1 MLLAIDVGNTNT
13 VLGLYRLAKSG
24 APSTASPDA
33 VIPTEAGRKRG
44 EAEGP
49 PHSNKSSTELLADWR
64 VTTPRTVTVDEIG
77 IILRDLF
84 ALRSFSLADVTGVV
98 VSSVVP
104 PIDSTLRR
112 ALETYCRV
120 KPLFVEPGVRTG
132 VPVLIDNPSEVGAD
146 RIVNCVAA
154 HDLFKS
160 QNDLS
165 FRGAHPANAGTSAEE
180 SASPRSNREPHPHII
195 VVDFGTAT
203 TFDVISPRGEYLGG
217 AIAPGLGISADAL
230 FTRAARLPRVD
241 IRKPP
246 KVVGT
251 NTVDHLQIGLYYGY
265 IGLVDGILERM
276 IAELGAETRILAT
289 GGLASLI
296 AGGSRYISQ
305 VDEHLTLTGLRLIY
319 ERNERSDRIPDRSHA
334 RSKPSS

>member
-1 MLLAIDVGNTNT
+1 MG
-13 VLGLYRLAKSG
+13 GKE
-24 APSTASPDA
+24 SP
-33 VIPTEAGRKRG
+33 
-44 EAEGP
+44 
-49 PHSNKSSTELLADWR
+49 ELLAHWR
-64 VTTPRTVTVDEIG
+64 VTTPRTVTADEIG

-84 ALRSFSLADVTGVV
+84 ALRSLSLADVTGAI

-104 PIDSTLRR
+104 PLDSTLRR

-132 VPVLIDNPSEVGAD
+132 VPILTDNPSEVGAD

-160 QNDLS
+160 AD
-165 FRGAHPANAGTSAEE
+165 AAGS
-180 SASPRSNREPHPHII
+180 HPHII
-195 VVDFGTAT
+195 VVDLGTAT
-203 TFDVISPRGEYLGG
+203 TFDVVSPRGEYLGG

-241 IRKPP
+241 IRKPARI
-246 KVVGT
+246 VGT

-265 IGLVDGILERM
+265 LGLVDGILARM
-276 IAELGAETRILAT
+276 IAELGPETKVLAT

-296 AGGSRYISQ
+296 AGGSKYISQ

-319 ERNERSDRIPDRSHA
+319 ERNERPDRNPDRSHS